1 MRGKLLQ
8 GLASVAGVGLT
19 GVVSFFIGVQTNLV
33 TADADHATRHI
44 DYVVNREGL
53 WNSTAPVDDV
63 TGAVHDREGRVVD
76 AISRQS
82 VDLFNF
88 NRRDAPE
95 FDLQI
100 DATSSDGGLP
110 RLLGKP
116 SVTVNG
122 SDDYPAEE
130 KVKLI
135 TKGSTLSIIVHFPSL
150 SQTRD
155 LSPARKVAL
164 YFSGRQSP
172 VLSVSVRGSGIKE
185 GKNAYVA
192 YGEWTQRNLPFYV
205 RHWLPLQLVL
215 AILLMVVVSA
225 GIVVSN
231 RSRQRRFY
239 AVTPSVIEGRLDA
252 LYPGGAE
259 GKHSSAAR
267 DVALSVWSKIH
278 SMHNPIDRFLSEKP
292 APEKFVSNRAVP

>member
-1 MRGKLLQ
+1 MEPDR
-8 GLASVAGVGLT
+8 
-19 GVVSFFIGVQTNLV
+19 
-33 TADADHATRHI
+33 
-44 DYVVNREGL
+44 
-53 WNSTAPVDDV
+53 PVEDV
-63 TGAVHDREGRVVD
+63 TGAFRDREGRVVD
-76 AISRQS
+76 AVSRQS
-82 VDLFNF
+82 VGLFNF

-100 DATSSDGGLP
+100 DATLSDRRLP

-135 TKGSTLSIIVHFPSL
+135 TKASTLSIIVHFPSL
-150 SQTRD
+150 SQARD

-185 GKNAYVA
+185 GKNVYVA
-192 YGEWTQRNLPFYV
+192 YGEWAQSNLPFYV

-215 AILLMVVVSA
+215 AILLMVVASGA
-225 GIVVSN
+225 ILVSN
-231 RSRQRRFY
+231 RSRRRRFY
-239 AVTPSVIEGRLDA
+239 AVTPSVIEERLNV
-252 LYPGGAE
+252 LYPSGAQ
-259 GKHSSAAR
+259 GKHAAAAR
-267 DVALSVWSKIH
+267 EVALSLSSKIH
-278 SMHNPIDRFLSEKP
+278 SMHNPIDRFLAEKP
-292 APEKFVSNRAVP
+292 APGKFVINNKAVP